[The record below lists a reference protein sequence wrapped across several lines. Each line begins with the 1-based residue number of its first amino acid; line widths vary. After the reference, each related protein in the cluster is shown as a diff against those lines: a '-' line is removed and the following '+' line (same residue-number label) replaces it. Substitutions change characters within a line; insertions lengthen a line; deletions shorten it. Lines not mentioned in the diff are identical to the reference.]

1 MKRKQRKAKVEF
13 KDKTLLINITDYES
27 SILPALVERIKKE
40 YKTDEF
46 LITDIL
52 Y

>member
-1 MKRKQRKAKVEF
+1 MTFLFSSYIMKKMKGEK
-13 KDKTLLINITDYES
+13 NYES

-40 YKTDEF
+40 YKTEEF

>member
-1 MKRKQRKAKVEF
+1 MKRKQIKAKVEF

-27 SILPALVERIKKE
+27 SILPALIERIKKE
-40 YKTDEF
+40 YKTEEF